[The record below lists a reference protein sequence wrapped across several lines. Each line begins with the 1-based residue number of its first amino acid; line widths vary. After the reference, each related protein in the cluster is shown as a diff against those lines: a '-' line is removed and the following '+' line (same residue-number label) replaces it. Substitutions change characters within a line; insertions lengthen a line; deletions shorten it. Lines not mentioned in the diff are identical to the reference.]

1 MNRNKKIFFLF
12 LILLLVSLP
21 TDSFSKKRKNRY
33 FIKIETPEELRHIFR
48 YKGQIVPFLSAHRGG
63 QESHL
68 PENCIATFSN
78 TFKHTY
84 AIMEID
90 PRYTQDSVII
100 LHHDDTLERTTTGKG
115 RVADFPYSELKKLKL
130 KDMAGNV
137 TSYEI
142 PTLSETIKWA
152 KGKTILVLDK
162 KDVPI
167 EERLKIVEEHNAEPY
182 SIIMAYT
189 FEEAKRC
196 YELNNNVLMQIFIN
210 TPDKIPEFEKTGV
223 PWENVV
229 VFVSH
234 QVPNNPTIFN
244 LINEKGA
251 LCILGT
257 SRNLDREL
265 IRRNKTSDELSN
277 SYIKLFELG
286 ADILETD
293 YPVPVSRLLADWFS
307 FKPGNNHLR

>member
-1 MNRNKKIFFLF
+1 MLSNKKIFFF
-12 LILLLVSLP
+12 SLIILLVSLP
-21 TDSFSKKRKNRY
+21 TDSFSKRKKNRY
-33 FIKIETPEELRHIFR
+33 FIKIETPEELRKIFR

-63 QESHL
+63 PESHL

-78 TFKHTY
+78 TLKHTY

-90 PRYTQDSVII
+90 PRYTKDGVII

-115 RVADFPYSELKKLKL
+115 RVADYSFSELQKLKL
-130 KDMAGNV
+130 KNMAGNV
-137 TSYEI
+137 TSYKI

-167 EERLKIVEEHNAEPY
+167 EERLKVVQEHNAESY

-196 YELNNNVLMQIFIN
+196 YELNNDILMQIFIN

-234 QVPNNPTIFN
+234 QVPNNSKLFN

-257 SRNLDREL
+257 SRNLDKEL
-265 IRRNKTSDELSN
+265 IRRNKTNDELCN
-277 SYIKLFELG
+277 NYIKLFELG

-293 YPVPVSRLLADWFS
+293 HPVPVSKLLTDWFS
-307 FKPGNNHLR
+307 FKTDNNHLR

>member
-1 MNRNKKIFFLF
+1 MISNKKIFS
-12 LILLLVSLP
+12 LILILFLVSLP
-21 TDSFSKKRKNRY
+21 TDSFSKRREDRF
-33 FIKIETPEELRHIFR
+33 FIKIETPEELRQIFR

-63 QESHL
+63 PENYL

-78 TFKHTY
+78 TLKHTY

-90 PRYTQDSVII
+90 PRYTKDSVII

-115 RVADFPYSELKKLKL
+115 RVADFSFSDLKKLKL

-142 PTLSETIKWA
+142 PTLSETLKWA

-196 YELNNNVLMQIFIN
+196 YELNNDILMQIFIN
-210 TPDKIPEFEKTGV
+210 APDKIPEFEKTGV

-234 QVPNNPTIFN
+234 QVPNNPTLFN

-257 SRNLDREL
+257 SRNLDREI
-265 IRRNKTSDELSN
+265 IRKNENVDELSSN
-277 SYIKLFELG
+277 YRKLFELG
-286 ADILETD
+286 VDILETD
-293 YPVPVSRLLADWFS
+293 YPVRVSQFISNRLFS
-307 FKPGNNHLR
+307 KSKYKYFK